1 MLMKTQEILKHI
13 TELENHPSYDGRY
26 KIKYALSST
35 LPDTAFMKFIEDE
48 GFPEIYDKSLTRRG
62 LNNRFSCRQ
71 RIAIDKEIKELSSP
85 QCKRRVA
92 LKDNLKKRYKYAFPK
107 DQEKVLKCMLYQ
119 SSIKERQWAYSKMN
133 AAWDKWCK
141 LFTDD
146 IITIFERYKD
156 SECATLIVR
165 HLPASYV
172 YENREILASKVGW
185 QRVVAAIGEEYPET
199 IDFSKLNTN
208 EVVRTIV
215 KLGLTEQRGYIEEV
229 LYSNI
234 LREIEYVISAGK
246 CADSERL
253 TASEGK
259 FHNHHL
265 VPIEERNIIYSE
277 NEWGN
282 TGKAYLTYYFGIH
295 QPGPY
300 FNTGRTVSLRDIG
313 GVSLILWAMG
323 RLGMA
328 EEIVQFSKYDIDLEE
343 HLEYSIRDCNTVPSK
358 IENWLFKAYNYIL
371 YTRYGK
377 QPLSDD
383 EMVKRFVGQSLEN
396 EDVQSSDRIQSQPIE
411 VPSAVSEQVRLLE
424 DIGFVATNIDEETP
438 F

>member
-1 MLMKTQEILKHI
+1 MKTQEILKHI

-71 RIAIDKEIKELSSP
+71 RNAIEKEIKELSSP
-85 QCKRRVA
+85 QCKRKVA
-92 LKDNLKKRYKYAFPK
+92 LKDNLKKRFKYAFPK
-107 DQEKVLKCMLYQ
+107 DQEKVLRCMLYQ
-119 SSIKERQWAYSKMN
+119 PSIKERQWAYSKMN
-133 AAWDKWCK
+133 AAWDKWCE

-146 IITIFERYKD
+146 ITTIFGRYKD

-185 QRVVAAIGEEYPET
+185 QRVFAVIGKDYPET
-199 IDFSKLNTN
+199 IDFSKLNSN

-215 KLGLTEQRGYIEEV
+215 KLGLTEHRGLVENL

-282 TGKAYLTYYFGIH
+282 TGKAYLTYYFGIQ
-295 QPGPY
+295 QPSSHFSY
-300 FNTGRTVSLRDIG
+300 GRTVSLRDIG

-343 HLEYSIRDCNTVPSK
+343 HLAYSIRDCHTVPSK
-358 IENWLFKAYNYIL
+358 IENWLFKAYNYIRT
-371 YTRYGK
+371 TRNGE

-396 EDVQSSDRIQSQPIE
+396 EDGQLSDISQAKPIE
-411 VPSAVSEQVRLLE
+411 VPAAVSEQVRLLE
-424 DIGFVATNIDEETP
+424 DIGFVATKIDDDVP

>member
-1 MLMKTQEILKHI
+1 
-13 TELENHPSYDGRY
+13 
-26 KIKYALSST
+26 
-35 LPDTAFMKFIEDE
+35 
-48 GFPEIYDKSLTRRG
+48 
-62 LNNRFSCRQ
+62 
-71 RIAIDKEIKELSSP
+71 
-85 QCKRRVA
+85 
-92 LKDNLKKRYKYAFPK
+92 
-107 DQEKVLKCMLYQ
+107 MLYQ
-119 SSIKERQWAYSKMN
+119 PSIKERQWAYSKMN
-133 AAWDKWCK
+133 AAWDKWCE

-146 IITIFERYKD
+146 ITTIFGRYKD

-185 QRVVAAIGEEYPET
+185 QRVFAVIGKDYPET
-199 IDFSKLNTN
+199 IDFSKLNSN

-215 KLGLTEQRGYIEEV
+215 KLGLTEHRGLVENL

-282 TGKAYLTYYFGIH
+282 TGKAYLTYYFGIQ
-295 QPGPY
+295 QPSSHFSY
-300 FNTGRTVSLRDIG
+300 GRTVSLRDIG

-328 EEIVQFSKYDIDLEE
+328 EEIVQFSKYDIDWEE
-343 HLEYSIRDCNTVPSK
+343 HLAYSIRDCHTVPSK
-358 IENWLFKAYNYIL
+358 IENWLFKAYNYIRT
-371 YTRYGK
+371 TRNGE

-396 EDVQSSDRIQSQPIE
+396 EDGQLSDISQAKPIE
-411 VPSAVSEQVRLLE
+411 VPAAVSEQVRLLE
-424 DIGFVATNIDEETP
+424 DIGFVATKIDDDVP